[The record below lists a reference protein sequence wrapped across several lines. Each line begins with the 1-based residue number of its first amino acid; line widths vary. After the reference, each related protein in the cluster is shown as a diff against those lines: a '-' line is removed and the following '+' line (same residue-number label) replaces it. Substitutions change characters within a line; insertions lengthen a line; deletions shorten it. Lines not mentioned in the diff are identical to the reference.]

1 MKVINMK
8 HTIILILV
16 SIISFVAYSQE
27 EEQSTEG
34 GQSRESA
41 AVDPTAAQWSYQFA
55 YEGFYNYKDDQLE
68 DGSTRPPGDKG
79 FFQFRL
85 VAPIPKTDKIP
96 LTMLPRLTFRVKQN
110 SAGDWGIGGSD
121 LFILGIINQWA
132 TGRWGIGPQ
141 INFPSQEGFGNRN
154 WGLGFA
160 AAVTQRAIDDKL
172 FLALLFQQAWT
183 KVNKET
189 QATSLV
195 INPVI
200 VYQLGKGW
208 YIGNG
213 DFVIRYNW
221 QNGGWF
227 FPLGL
232 RLGKAWI
239 RPNNTINAYVEW
251 AKSAAWPGWEGPV
264 ASHSLRINFQF
275 QIPVK
280 F

>member
-1 MKVINMK
+1 MKK
-8 HTIILILV
+8 LI
-16 SIISFVAYSQE
+16 IISFILFILQPGFSQDE
-27 EEQSTEG
+27 SGDSEG

-55 YEGFYNYKDDQLE
+55 YEGFYNYKDDLLDNE
-68 DGSTRPPGDKG
+68 MPRPPGDKG
-79 FFQFRL
+79 FIQFRL
-85 VAPIPKTDKIP
+85 VAPIPKTGKIP
-96 LTMLPRLTFRVKQN
+96 ITMLPRLTLRYKQN
-110 SAGDWGIGGSD
+110 ANGDWGFGGND
-121 LFILGIINQWA
+121 LFILGIVNQWA
-132 TGRWGIGPQ
+132 SGRWGIGPQ

-154 WGLGFA
+154 WGAGFA
-160 AAVTQRAIDDKL
+160 TAITQRAIDDKL

-183 KVNKET
+183 KVNGET

-200 VYQLGKGW
+200 VYQLGQGW

-227 FPLGL
+227 FPMGL
-232 RLGKAWI
+232 RLGKAFI
-239 RPNNTINAYVEW
+239 NEKRTLNTYIEW
-251 AKSAAWPGWEGPV
+251 AASAAWPGWESSV
-264 ASHSLRINFQF
+264 ATHSIRINFQF
-275 QIPVK
+275 QIPVR